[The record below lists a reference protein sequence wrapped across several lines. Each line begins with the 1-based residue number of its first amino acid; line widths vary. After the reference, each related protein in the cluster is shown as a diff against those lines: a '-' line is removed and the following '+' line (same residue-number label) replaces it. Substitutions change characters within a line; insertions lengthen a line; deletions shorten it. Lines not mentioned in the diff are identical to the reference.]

1 MLRTLQWLHKVLKGR
16 CCSGSTFVLATF
28 LTTPAF
34 PVFPPVMLHWCA
46 DPQNEPQFLLPWAFA
61 YAISSTWTLLIYPLL
76 LLPFFFFF
84 RTTPSNHSGLSSAM
98 TLSSGLS
105 WLLQMGSS
113 LSHHCFLTQNVSAC
127 WPQAFPFSTLD
138 WKLILKGQDCGGFW
152 LLCSQSLAH
161 AWYIE
166 KLNNCL
172 LNKWI
177 VGRGKDYI
185 TREEQKS

>member
-1 MLRTLQWLHKVLKGR
+1 MNHSFSCLGLLHMLFPLPGH
-16 CCSGSTFVLATF
+16 CSSILFSSSPFFSSSGQLLLITQGSAQPWPCPV
-28 LTTPAF
+28 
-34 PVFPPVMLHWCA
+34 VFPGSSRWGLH
-46 DPQNEPQFLLPWAFA
+46 
-61 YAISSTWTLLIYPLL
+61 
-76 LLPFFFFF
+76 
-84 RTTPSNHSGLSSAM
+84 
-98 TLSSGLS
+98 

>member
-1 MLRTLQWLHKVLKGR
+1 M
-16 CCSGSTFVLATF
+16 
-28 LTTPAF
+28 TPQSAKR
-34 PVFPPVMLHWCA
+34 
-46 DPQNEPQFLLPWAFA
+46 
-61 YAISSTWTLLIYPLL
+61 PLL
-76 LLPFFFFF
+76 LWLHICPSHLPHHSRFPCLPTSHAALVCRSSEWTTVSPALGFCICYFLYLDTTHLSSSPPPFFFFF

-105 WLLQMGSS
+105 CLLQMGSS
-113 LSHHCFLTQNVSAC
+113 LSHHCSLTQNVSAC